1 MRVELDVLAH
11 SIIYSVVILF
21 ILKRSVNIIIVP
33 HDFVVS
39 SIKYR
44 LERANL
50 KRCSFDFRVKYWS
63 DWLVVLTSIFIKA
76 LGGHME
82 VLNLQML
89 DSIAKR
95 SILIS

>member
-21 ILKRSVNIIIVP
+21 ILKRSVNIIIVT

-50 KRCSFDFRVKYWS
+50 KRCSLDFRVKNWS